1 MPARRT
7 PFGAAGGGPRKGA
20 ADRARAA
27 LRRAWAGPLAAAVI
41 AAAPPAPATVAPDPA
56 RGKQVYERCLACHAV
71 AHDRVGPRH
80 CGLNGR
86 RAGGLSGFEYSGAL
100 RAAGFAWNAQTLDRF
115 LADPLGVVPGT
126 TMTYDG
132 IKDDRARR
140 DLVAYLLS
148 LPPCG
153 GR

>member
-41 AAAPPAPATVAPDPA
+41 IAVVPAQAAAAPDPA
-56 RGKQVYERCLACHAV
+56 RGKQIYDRCLACHAV

-80 CGLNGR
+80 CGLKGR
-86 RAGGLSGFEYSGAL
+86 QAGGMPGFEYSDAM
-100 RAAGFAWNAQTLDRF
+100 RATGFTWDDQTLDRF
-115 LADPLGVVPGT
+115 LADPLGIVPGT

-132 IKDDRARR
+132 IKDARERR
-140 DLVAYLLS
+140 DLIAYLLS
-148 LPPCG
+148 LPSCG

>member
-1 MPARRT
+1 MRARRT
-7 PFGAAGGGPRKGA
+7 PFGAAGGGPRKGG
-20 ADRARAA
+20 ADRPRAA

-41 AAAPPAPATVAPDPA
+41 IAVVPAQAAAAPDPA
-56 RGKQVYERCLACHAV
+56 RGKQIYDRCLACHAV

-80 CGLNGR
+80 CGLKGR
-86 RAGGLSGFEYSGAL
+86 QAGGMPGFEYSDAM
-100 RAAGFAWNAQTLDRF
+100 RATGFTWNRQTLDRF

-132 IKDDRARR
+132 IKDARERR

>member
-27 LRRAWAGPLAAAVI
+27 LRRAWAGPLAAAAII
-41 AAAPPAPATVAPDPA
+41 AAVPAQAAAAPDPA
-56 RGKQVYERCLACHAV
+56 HGKQIYDRCLACHAV

-80 CGLNGR
+80 CGLKGR
-86 RAGGLSGFEYSGAL
+86 QAGSMPGFEYSDAM
-100 RAAGFAWNAQTLDRF
+100 RATGFTWNRQTLDRF
-115 LADPLGVVPGT
+115 LTDPLGVVPGT

-132 IKDDRARR
+132 IKDARERR

>member
-20 ADRARAA
+20 ADRAHAA

-41 AAAPPAPATVAPDPA
+41 AAASPAPATVAPDPA
-56 RGKQVYERCLACHAV
+56 RGKQVYDRCLACHAI

-86 RAGGLSGFEYSGAL
+86 QAGGLSGFEYSDAL
-100 RAAGFAWNAQTLDRF
+100 RAARFTWNTQTLDRF
-115 LADPLGVVPGT
+115 LANPLGVVPGT

-132 IKDDRARR
+132 IKDDRERR

>member
-1 MPARRT
+1 MGARRT
-7 PFGAAGGGPRKGA
+7 PFGAAVGGPRKGA
-20 ADRARAA
+20 ADHVRAA
-27 LRRAWAGPLAAAVI
+27 LRRAWAGLLAAAAI
-41 AAAPPAPATVAPDPA
+41 AAASPAQAAVAPDPV
-56 RGKQVYERCLACHAV
+56 RGKQIYDRCLACHAV

-80 CGLNGR
+80 CGLKGR
-86 RAGGLSGFEYSGAL
+86 RAGSLPGFDYSGAM
-100 RAAGFAWNAQTLDRF
+100 RAAGFIWNNQTLDRF

-132 IKDDRARR
+132 VKDDWERR

-148 LPPCG
+148 LKPCN